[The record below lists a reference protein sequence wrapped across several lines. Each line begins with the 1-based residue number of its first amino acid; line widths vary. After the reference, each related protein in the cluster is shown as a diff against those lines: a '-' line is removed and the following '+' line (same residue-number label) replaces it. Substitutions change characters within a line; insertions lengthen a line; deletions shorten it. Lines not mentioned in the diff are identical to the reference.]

1 MGATDITDINKLLI
15 QMKSILTSAVCSFVA
30 ISSTVW
36 RLFLRR
42 GRFGMDDTWA
52 GFAVAV
58 LLAQIAGVFVHIPN
72 PTGQY
77 KIIQIAACYVLATS
91 FYTIVWS
98 SRLSILFSIIR
109 VHPDEQQRRRFRW
122 IAALFI
128 VVPVILICQLF
139 WVCEPEPRWK
149 YMLSPQSPS
158 VRRGAPAPPH
168 GHLLD
173 VHRDHRRLAHT
184 CFVHPDIRG
193 VKVVVSA
200 IMEDCVSLIV
210 CNIPVVVT
218 AAIKIR
224 EDARDRKNAIT
235 GTTIRFASR
244 EKDYYVECRHDG
256 TYR

>member
-1 MGATDITDINKLLI
+1 
-15 QMKSILTSAVCSFVA
+15 
-30 ISSTVW
+30 
-36 RLFLRR
+36 
-42 GRFGMDDTWA
+42 MDDTWA

-72 PTGQY
+72 PSEYAGQY

-149 YMLSPQSPS
+149 YMLSPQCVLNKQVAICQLVSD
-158 VRRGAPAPPH
+158 VVADLVLLIAPLK
-168 GHLLD
+168 LLSCIQD
-173 VHRDHRRLAHT
+173 AGLRRRLMVIFST
-184 CFVHPDIRG
+184 CIVTT
-193 VKVVVSA
+193 VVS
-200 IMEDCVSLIV
+200 L
-210 CNIPVVVT
+210 T
-218 AAIKIR
+218 H
-224 EDARDRKNAIT
+224 
-235 GTTIRFASR
+235 AS
-244 EKDYYVECRHDG
+244 YILTFG
-256 TYR
+256 A